1 MGCVLLLFL
10 TAGILNGNADSA
22 RQDTPSLP
30 AAAGALATVE
40 IPRPVLADGKPLSP
54 GRYEL
59 RVAAERPT
67 PLVGQ
72 SPDAQRWVEFVA
84 NGAVVGREIA
94 EILRDDDR
102 PSTGASSEPA
112 RQGTRVEMLKEG
124 QFLRISVTR
133 AKQRYLVY
141 LPVAGAVSVPR

>member
-1 MGCVLLLFL
+1 MRRVFLLFL
-10 TAGILNGNADSA
+10 AAGVLAAHPQAA
-22 RQDTPSLP
+22 RQNTAPFSAP
-30 AAAGALATVE
+30 AGALATVE
-40 IPRPVLADGKPLSP
+40 IRRPVLADGKPLPP

-59 RVAAERPT
+59 RLAAERPM

-94 EILRDDDR
+94 EIVRDDDR
-102 PSTGASSEPA
+102 PSTGASAEPA
-112 RQGTRVEMLKEG
+112 RQGTRVELLKEG

-133 AKQRYLVY
+133 AKERYLVY
-141 LPVAGAVSVPR
+141 LPVKAG